1 MLWLVG
7 LPTVFESLTSRLQ
20 GALERIGRKATLRE
34 KDVQQG
40 LREVR
45 LALLEADVNFQVVK
59 GFIKR
64 VAEKAKG
71 EEVLRSLS
79 PGQQV
84 VKIVHEELIH
94 LLGEGA
100 VAIRFAPHPPTP
112 IMLCGLQG
120 SGKTTTCGKLALYL
134 QSKGHKPLLCAAD
147 VYRPAA
153 IEQLQMVGRDT
164 DVPVFARP
172 GGNPVEIAREA
183 VAQAKRDG
191 QTVVILDTAGRL
203 HIDDQMMRELEEM
216 EACFEHV
223 EVLLV
228 VDAMTGRDA
237 VSVAEEFSRRLELD
251 GFILAKL
258 DGDARG
264 GAALSVREVTGKPI
278 KFVGVGEKY
287 DALEP
292 FHPDRMASRVLGM
305 GDVLGLIEKAQQ
317 RVDQEKAQELAQKI
331 VSDEFTLEDFRD
343 HLRQV
348 RRMGPLRQ
356 LLEMVPGFAT
366 QGFAD
371 EDFDERDLDHVVAVI
386 DSMTPEERRR
396 PGILSASRKRR
407 IARGSGMQVQD
418 VNVVLKQFQ
427 EARQMMKGMLGGG
440 PPLTRK
446 VKVKGLPNLPR
457 F

>member
-1 MLWLVG
+1 M
-7 LPTVFESLTSRLQ
+7 FESLTSRLQ
-20 GALERIGRKATLRE
+20 SALERIGRKSSLRE

-40 LREVR
+40 MREVR

-59 GFIKR
+59 SFIKR
-64 VAEKAKG
+64 VSEQAKG
-71 EEVLRSLS
+71 EEVLKSLS

-84 VKIVHEELIH
+84 VKIVHEELVH
-94 LLGEGA
+94 LLGDGA
-100 VAIRFAPHPPTP
+100 VPIEFSPHPPTP

-120 SGKTTTCGKLALYL
+120 SGKTTTCGKLAVHLRER
-134 QSKGHKPLLCAAD
+134 GHRPLLCAAD

-153 IEQLQMVGRDT
+153 IEQLQTVGGEI
-164 DVPVFARP
+164 DVPVFTQP
-172 GGNPVEIAREA
+172 DEDPVAIARGA
-183 VAQAKRDG
+183 VAQAQREGK
-191 QTVVILDTAGRL
+191 TVVILDTAGRL
-203 HIDDQMMRELEEM
+203 HIDEDMMRELEEM
-216 EACFEHV
+216 EASFEHV

-264 GAALSVREVTGKPI
+264 GAALSVREVTGRPI

-292 FHPDRMASRVLGM
+292 FHPDRMASRILGM
-305 GDVLGLIEKAQQ
+305 GDVLSLIEKAQQ
-317 RVDQEKAQELAQKI
+317 KVDQEKAQELAHKI
-331 VSDEFTLEDFRD
+331 VSDDFTLEDFRD

-348 RRMGPLRQ
+348 RRMGPVRQ
-356 LLEMVPGFAT
+356 LLEMVPGFAA
-366 QGFAD
+366 QGLMD
-371 EDFDERDLDHVVAVI
+371 EDFDERDLDHVEAI
-386 DSMTPEERRR
+386 INSMTPQERHS
-396 PGILSASRKRR
+396 PAILNASRKRR
-407 IARGSGMQVQD
+407 IAKGSGMRVQD

-440 PPLTRK
+440 PPPTRQIK
-446 VKVKGLPNLPR
+446 IKGLPQRPR